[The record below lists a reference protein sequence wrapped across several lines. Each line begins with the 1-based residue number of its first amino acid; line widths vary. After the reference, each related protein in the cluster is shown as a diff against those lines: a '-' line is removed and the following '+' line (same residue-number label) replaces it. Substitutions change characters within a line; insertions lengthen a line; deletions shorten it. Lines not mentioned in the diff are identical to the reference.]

1 MKKWLVALAALVI
14 VLAAGVLVLI
24 LSLNGIVEK
33 AVNEEGPK
41 YTGTSVH
48 LDKADISLFSGTG
61 TFSGFTLGNPEGF
74 SGPWAAKVDS
84 ATVTLDTG
92 TVLDD
97 TIVIPGIVIDSP
109 ELVYELGNG
118 TSNFDAIL
126 RNVKKKDGG
135 NGGEGSAPSGLDGAE
150 NDRTDRKVIIDEL
163 VIRHART
170 TLSIPQL
177 KLSVTVPLPDI
188 RLTDIGRKS
197 AGATIAEASA
207 IVLAELTRTLSENA
221 ADQTKDV
228 GKLLLKGGE
237 GAAEQAKNA
246 GSALLKGG
254 ENAGDAARNLLKE
267 GLGAFRK

>member
-97 TIVIPGIVIDSP
+97 TIVIPAIVIDSP
-109 ELVYELGNG
+109 ELVYELGND
-118 TSNFDAIL
+118 TSNFSAIL
-126 RNVKKKDGG
+126 QNVKKKDGG
-135 NGGEGSAPSGLDGAE
+135 EASAPSEPDGAE
-150 NDRTDRKVIIDEL
+150 KDRAGRKVIIDEL
-163 VIRHART
+163 VIRHAKT

-237 GAAEQAKNA
+237 GAAEQAKNI
-246 GSALLKGG
+246 GSAMLKGG